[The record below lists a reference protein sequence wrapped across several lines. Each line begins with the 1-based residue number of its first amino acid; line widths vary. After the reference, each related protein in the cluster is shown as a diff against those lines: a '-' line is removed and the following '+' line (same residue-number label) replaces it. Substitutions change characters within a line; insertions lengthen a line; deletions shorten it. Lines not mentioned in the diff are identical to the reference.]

1 MHTLILLIFAI
12 ICALVRST
20 RASID
25 KSIVDMYVHVE
36 RVEASIITNDN
47 ALRYKGNIKVAD
59 TTRKDS

>member
-1 MHTLILLIFAI
+1 M
-12 ICALVRST
+12 CT
-20 RASID
+20 RAID

-59 TTRKDS
+59 TTSKDS